1 MEDRLTAPETIFQVD
16 GPFAVLT
23 FNRPEARNAMTWAMY
38 DALVAA
44 CEQVDSDPH
53 IRLFILRGAG
63 GKAFVSGTDISQF
76 QAFREPKDAID
87 YEKRISTVLGR
98 LERVAKPTIAQI
110 EGVAVGGGC
119 GMAITCDLRVATP
132 ESTIGIPI
140 ARTLG
145 NCASTATFGRL
156 MDLVGPARA
165 KEMLFTGRLVP
176 AAEAE
181 AIGLFN
187 RVVPKE
193 SIGEAVLTL
202 AREIAANAPLTIR
215 ATKEMTRRILE
226 ARRPAESDA
235 DLIEMCYMSGD
246 FREGVAAF
254 LSKRRPQWTG
264 S

>member
-1 MEDRLTAPETIFQVD
+1 MEDLVSAPETIFRID
-16 GPFAVLT
+16 GPFAILT

-44 CEQVDSDPH
+44 CDQVDADPH

-76 QAFREPKDAID
+76 QTFREPSHAID
-87 YEKRISTVLGR
+87 YEKRISGVLGR
-98 LERVAKPTIAQI
+98 LDRVVKPTIAQI
-110 EGVAVGGGC
+110 EGVAAGGGC
-119 GMAITCDLRVATP
+119 GIAISCDLRVATP
-132 ESTIGIPI
+132 ESTIGIPV

-145 NCASTATFGRL
+145 NCASTGTFGRL
-156 MDLVGPARA
+156 VDLVGPARA

-176 AAEAE
+176 AADAA

-187 RVVPKE
+187 RVASRE
-193 SIGEAVLTL
+193 SIEQEVLTL

-215 ATKEMTRRILE
+215 ATKEMTRRILA
-226 ARRPAESDA
+226 ARRPTESDA
-235 DLIEMCYMSGD
+235 DLIEMCYMSED

-254 LSKRRPQWTG
+254 LAKRRPQWTG